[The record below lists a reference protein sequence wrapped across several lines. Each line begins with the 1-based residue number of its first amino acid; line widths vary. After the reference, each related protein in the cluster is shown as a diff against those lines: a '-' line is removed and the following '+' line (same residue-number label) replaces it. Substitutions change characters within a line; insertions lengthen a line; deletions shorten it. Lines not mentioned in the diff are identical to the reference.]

1 MSHLPI
7 IRKRP
12 MSFPDSAEE
21 TFCSHCDDLWPCEVH
36 ELQKENERLRAT
48 LPETFYADRPLVE
61 RVEQIVRIWKNAIEA
76 NKALETRIEAAYVAA
91 ARIYAAL
98 ALHVP
103 YGDCSGAVCVCLECG
118 NPWNELGG
126 CQSPTVKALRGEDA

>member
-12 MSFPDSAEE
+12 MPFLDSAEE

-76 NKALETRIEAAYVAA
+76 NKALETRLDAALPHIEAV
-91 ARIYAAL
+91 L
-98 ALHVP
+98 ADAGTHTISADP
-103 YGDCSGAVCVCLECG
+103 TRRFSGHGFA
-118 NPWNELGG
+118 WDEL
-126 CQSPTVKALRGEDA
+126 QKAIKALRGEK